1 MFSSEDGGMLA
12 SHRDSE
18 GAYLIDRNP
27 KYFEPILNYLRTG
40 KLIIDHNINVE
51 GDAKLF
57 SICFQ
62 WELVFLTSLK
72 QFVARIK
79 LKITVFCF
87 VSKKLASEKS
97 GEKSR

>member
-1 MFSSEDGGMLA
+1 MFSCEDGGMLA

-51 GDAKLF
+51 GNSQMLKLF
-57 SICFQ
+57 STVRECCSCKNNCSK
-62 WELVFLTSLK
+62 LYN
-72 QFVARIK
+72 K
-79 LKITVFCF
+79 LKIQEIF
-87 VSKKLASEKS
+87 
-97 GEKSR
+97 